1 VANFY
6 LVEEL
11 ETTTVDAEVTVRGA
25 EARHA
30 VTVARTRVGESVVIG
45 NGRGLTA
52 RTSVEAAAPD
62 ALVLRV
68 TGTRSVPRA
77 SPRLVLAQ
85 ALAKG
90 GRDELAVQTAT
101 ELGVDAVIP
110 WSATRSVTRWAG
122 QKASRGAQRWAAI
135 VREATK
141 QSMRPWLAEV
151 GDLASTRELERHAET
166 NRMLVLDPCADVAL
180 STVRPDGR
188 DLELVVGPEGG
199 IEPNELHRLVAAGA
213 QRVRLGDSVL
223 RTSSAGPAAIAV
235 LNIALCRW

>member
-6 LVEEL
+6 IVEEL
-11 ETTTVDAEVTVRGA
+11 TTTAIGAEVTVRGA

-30 VTVARTRVGESVVIG
+30 VTVARTRVGENVMIG
-45 NGRGLTA
+45 NGRGLVVHT
-52 RTSVEAAAPD
+52 TVVSAAQD

-68 TGTRSVPRA
+68 LETQAVAQA
-77 SPRLVLAQ
+77 SPRLILVQ

-110 WSATRSVTRWAG
+110 WSASRSVSRWDG
-122 QKASRGAQRWAAI
+122 QKAARGVQRWSSV

-141 QSMRPWLAEV
+141 QSMRPWLPEV
-151 GDLASTRELERHAET
+151 RALASTRDLQVMART
-166 NRMLVLDPCADVAL
+166 VRMLVLDPLAQVPL
-180 STVRPDGR
+180 SEVTPDER
-188 DLELVVGPEGG
+188 DLALVVGPEGG
-199 IEPNELHRLVAAGA
+199 IESAERDLFVACSA
-213 QRVRLGDSVL
+213 QPVRLGASVL

-235 LNIALCRW
+235 LNVALGRW